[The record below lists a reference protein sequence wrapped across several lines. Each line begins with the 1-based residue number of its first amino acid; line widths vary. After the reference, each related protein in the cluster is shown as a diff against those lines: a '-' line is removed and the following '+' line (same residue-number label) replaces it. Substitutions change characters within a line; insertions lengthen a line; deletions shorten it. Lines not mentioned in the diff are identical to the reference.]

1 MNNKDYIENLLAR
14 MTQAKV
20 EAGKEP
26 VILYNELYPEV
37 DEDLRM
43 CLNLLYQEGKVKPLG
58 ETVNGVKRLEYLLT
72 NNNN

>member
-14 MTQAKV
+14 LTQAKI

-26 VILYNELYPEV
+26 VVLYSELSREV
-37 DEDLRM
+37 VEDLRM

-58 ETVNGVKRLEYLLT
+58 ETVNGVKRLKYLLI

>member
-14 MTQAKV
+14 LTQAKIEV
-20 EAGKEP
+20 GKEP
-26 VILYNELYPEV
+26 VILYSELYREV

-43 CLNLLYQEGKVKPLG
+43 CLNLLYHEGKVKPLG
-58 ETVNGVKRLEYLLT
+58 ETVNGVKRLKYLLI

>member
-14 MTQAKV
+14 LTQAKI

-26 VILYNELYPEV
+26 VILYNELYAEV
-37 DEDLRM
+37 KEDLRM

-58 ETVNGVKRLEYLLT
+58 ETVNGVKRLEYLLI

>member
-14 MTQAKV
+14 LTQAKI
-20 EAGKEP
+20 EAEKEP
-26 VILYNELYPEV
+26 VVLYSELSREV

-43 CLNLLYQEGKVKPLG
+43 CLNLLYHEGKVKPLG
-58 ETVNGVKRLEYLLT
+58 ENVNGVKRLKYLLI

>member
-14 MTQAKV
+14 LTQAKI

-26 VILYNELYPEV
+26 IILYNELYDEV
-37 DEDLRM
+37 NEDLRM
-43 CLNLLYQEGKVKPLG
+43 CLNMLYQEGKVKPLG
-58 ETVNGVKRLEYLLT
+58 ETVNGVKRLKYLLI

>member
-14 MTQAKV
+14 MTQAKI

-26 VILYNELYPEV
+26 VVLYSELSREV
-37 DEDLRM
+37 NEDLRM

-58 ETVNGVKRLEYLLT
+58 ETVNGDKRIEYLLT
-72 NNNN
+72 KQ

>member
-14 MTQAKV
+14 LTQAKV

-26 VILYNELYPEV
+26 VVLYSELSREV

-58 ETVNGVKRLEYLLT
+58 ETVNGVKRLKYLLI

>member
-14 MTQAKV
+14 LTQAKI

-26 VILYNELYPEV
+26 VILYSELYDEV
-37 DEDLRM
+37 NEDLRM

-58 ETVNGVKRLEYLLT
+58 ETVNGVKRLKYLLINS
-72 NNNN
+72 NN

>member
-14 MTQAKV
+14 MTQAKI

-26 VILYNELYPEV
+26 VILYNELYDEV
-37 DEDLRM
+37 NEDLRM
-43 CLNLLYQEGKVKPLG
+43 CLSLLHQEGKVKPLG
-58 ETVNGVKRLEYLLT
+58 ETVNGVKRLKYLLT

>member
-14 MTQAKV
+14 LTQAKI

-26 VILYNELYPEV
+26 VILYSELYDEV
-37 DEDLRM
+37 NEDLRM

-72 NNNN
+72 KQ

>member
-14 MTQAKV
+14 MTQAKI

-26 VILYNELYPEV
+26 VILYSELYDEV
-37 DEDLRM
+37 NEDLRM

-58 ETVNGVKRLEYLLT
+58 ETVNGVKRLEYLLI

>member
-14 MTQAKV
+14 LTQAKI

-26 VILYNELYPEV
+26 VIIYSELYDEV
-37 DEDLRM
+37 NEDLRM

-58 ETVNGVKRLEYLLT
+58 ETVNGVKRLKYLLI
-72 NNNN
+72 NKQ

>member
-14 MTQAKV
+14 MTQAKI

-26 VILYNELYPEV
+26 VILYNELYDEV
-37 DEDLRM
+37 NEDLRM

-58 ETVNGVKRLEYLLT
+58 ETVNGVKRLEYLLIKQ
-72 NNNN
+72 

>member
-14 MTQAKV
+14 LTQAKI

-26 VILYNELYPEV
+26 VILYNELYDEV
-37 DEDLRM
+37 NEDLRM
-43 CLNLLYQEGKVKPLG
+43 CLNLLYHVGKVKPLG
-58 ETVNGVKRLEYLLT
+58 ETVNGVKRLKYLLI

>member
-14 MTQAKV
+14 MTQAKI

-26 VILYNELYPEV
+26 VILYSELYAEV
-37 DEDLRM
+37 NEDLRM

-58 ETVNGVKRLEYLLT
+58 ENVNGVKRLKYLLI
-72 NNNN
+72 NK

>member
-14 MTQAKV
+14 LTQAKI

-26 VILYNELYPEV
+26 VILYNELYDEV
-37 DEDLRM
+37 NEDLRM
-43 CLNLLYQEGKVKPLG
+43 CLNMLYHEGKVKSLG
-58 ETVNGVKRLEYLLT
+58 KTVNGVKRLEYLLI

>member
-14 MTQAKV
+14 LNQAKI

-26 VILYNELYPEV
+26 VILYSELYDDV
-37 DEDLRM
+37 NEDLRM

-58 ETVNGVKRLEYLLT
+58 ETVNGVKRLKYLLI
-72 NNNN
+72 NKQ

>member
-14 MTQAKV
+14 MTQAKI

-26 VILYNELYPEV
+26 VILYSELYREV

-72 NNNN
+72 KQ

>member
-14 MTQAKV
+14 MTQAKI

-26 VILYNELYPEV
+26 VILYSELSREV

-58 ETVNGVKRLEYLLT
+58 ENVNGVKRLKYLLI

>member
-14 MTQAKV
+14 LTQAKI

-26 VILYNELYPEV
+26 VILYSELYDEV
-37 DEDLRM
+37 NEDLRM

-58 ETVNGVKRLEYLLT
+58 ETVNGVKRLKYL
-72 NNNN
+72 

>member
-14 MTQAKV
+14 LTQAKI

-26 VILYNELYPEV
+26 VILYSELYDEV
-37 DEDLRM
+37 NEDLRM
-43 CLNLLYQEGKVKPLG
+43 CLSLLYQEGKVKPLG
-58 ETVNGVKRLEYLLT
+58 ETVNGVKRLKYLLI

>member
-14 MTQAKV
+14 MTQAKI

-26 VILYNELYPEV
+26 VILYNELYREV

-43 CLNLLYQEGKVKPLG
+43 CLNLLYHEGKVKPLG
-58 ETVNGVKRLEYLLT
+58 KTVNGEKRLEYLLI

>member
-14 MTQAKV
+14 MTQAKI

-26 VILYNELYPEV
+26 VILYSELYDEV
-37 DEDLRM
+37 NEDLRM
-43 CLNLLYQEGKVKPLG
+43 CLNLLYQECKVKPCG
-58 ETVNGVKRLEYLLT
+58 ETVNGVKRLKYLLI

>member
-14 MTQAKV
+14 MNQAKI

-26 VILYNELYPEV
+26 VILYNELYDEV
-37 DEDLRM
+37 NEDLRM

-58 ETVNGVKRLEYLLT
+58 ETVNGVKRLEYLLIKQ
-72 NNNN
+72 

>member
-14 MTQAKV
+14 LTQAKI

-26 VILYNELYPEV
+26 AILYNELYDEV
-37 DEDLRM
+37 NEDLRM
-43 CLNLLYQEGKVKPLG
+43 CLNLLYHEGKVKPLG
-58 ETVNGVKRLEYLLT
+58 ETVNGVKRLKYLLI

>member
-14 MTQAKV
+14 LAQAKI

-26 VILYNELYPEV
+26 VVLYSELSREV
-37 DEDLRM
+37 NEDLRM

-58 ETVNGVKRLEYLLT
+58 ETVNGDKRIEYLLT
-72 NNNN
+72 KQ